1 MWTIL
6 SSTWNKDHS
15 GKTGNTGNTGKT
27 ENTGTVEFL
36 FGTTTLVQET
46 YFYNR

>member
-1 MWTIL
+1 ML

-15 GKTGNTGNTGKT
+15 GNTGNTGKT
-27 ENTGTVEFL
+27 GNTGTVEFL